1 VHLQTAD
8 DLWERISAVIGELP
22 GGVIATDGDG
32 TLWGGDVGED
42 MFHAFLDQG
51 RVEAPA
57 LDALRRTARDHD
69 LSDAGTGPEIARR
82 IYAAHAAGAY
92 PEERLCELM
101 TWCFAG
107 WTRSEVAAFA
117 RAVVDRGNLESR
129 LHGEVHAVLAR
140 ARAAG
145 VETFLV
151 SASPFA
157 VVVEAGR
164 RVGFSE
170 AQIVAALPAY
180 EGQGH
185 GQRQRQGEDEGEGD
199 GEGDDDGDSGRAGE
213 ADRMLADVERP
224 IPYGPG
230 KVSRLRERIGEG
242 RLLYASF
249 GDNAFDVDLLRA
261 SRLPA
266 AVRPKPRLRARA
278 AEVAGLVE
286 LAPAPVS
293 AVPLPPAPP
302 APPGQEA
309 RR

>member
-1 VHLQTAD
+1 VHLQTSD
-8 DLWERISAVIGELP
+8 DLWERINVLVHELP

-51 RVEAPA
+51 RVEEPA
-57 LDALRRTARDHD
+57 LDAFRRTARDHD

-82 IYAAHAAGAY
+82 IYAAYAAGAY
-92 PEERLCELM
+92 PEERMCELM

-107 WTRSEVAAFA
+107 WARNEVAAFA
-117 RAVVDRGNLESR
+117 RAVVDGGRLESR

-151 SASPFA
+151 SASPVA
-157 VVVEAGR
+157 VVLEAGR

-180 EGQGH
+180 EA
-185 GQRQRQGEDEGEGD
+185 R
-199 GEGDDDGDSGRAGE
+199 DSGQDGREGGGA

-230 KVSRLRERIGEG
+230 KVSRLRERIGQG
-242 RLLYASF
+242 RLVYASF
-249 GDNAFDVDLLRA
+249 GDNTFDVDLLRA
-261 SRLPA
+261 SRAPA

-278 AEVAGLVE
+278 GEVAGLVE
-286 LAPAPVS
+286 LAPVPASPKPPSPAAPVS
-293 AVPLPPAPP
+293 PGEEAP
-302 APPGQEA
+302 
-309 RR
+309 